1 MVTSARAQS
10 THIQPTH
17 IQSAHIQSALQLS
30 GLKHS
35 DQFITL
41 LEQLYR
47 ERSLITYPAG
57 CNIPLQHQDLQ
68 ILYRGVVQLHTIHAD
83 GGETIVGLCGP
94 SMAFGRAITSVDPY
108 WATALTD
115 IDLLPL
121 SIEEVEASPALMAG
135 IFPQLVRRLQQAE
148 AWLAISGR
156 RLVADRLRYVLIQLA
171 QDFGHV
177 EPGGVRIKLR
187 LTHHQ
192 IATVIGTTRVTVT
205 RLLRDFKDEGWL
217 KIQQRQIILTPQ
229 AVGLAPYGASESIT
243 EGGALRTA

>member
-1 MVTSARAQS
+1 MSLVSSKPARII
-10 THIQPTH
+10 T
-17 IQSAHIQSALQLS
+17 QLRA
-30 GLKHS
+30 GAKHS
-35 DQFITL
+35 DQFVTL
-41 LEQLYR
+41 LEQLYQ

-57 CNIPLQHQDLQ
+57 RNIPLQHQDLQ
-68 ILYRGVVQLHTIHAD
+68 VLYRGIVQLHTIHAD

-94 SMAFGRAITSVDPY
+94 SMAFGRAITSVEPY

-121 SIEEVEASPALMAG
+121 SMEEVEASPALMAG

-177 EPGGVRIKLR
+177 EPSGVRIKLK

-192 IATVIGTTRVTVT
+192 IATIIGTTRVTVT
-205 RLLRDFKDEGWL
+205 RLLRDFKNEGWL
-217 KIQQRQIILTPQ
+217 RIQQRQLILTPQ
-229 AVGLAPYGASESIT
+229 TVGLAQYGESEAT
-243 EGGALRTA
+243 TGFEVLKTA